1 MYWGDWQALQDVFE
15 QLRQAGWRSL
25 HCMQVELLSRKGEEQ
40 LRQVVELQV
49 WQLGAK
55 MEQEKQAV
63 PLGESGK
70 VQFKQVVFVH

>member
-1 MYWGDWQALQDVFE
+1 
-15 QLRQAGWRSL
+15 
-25 HCMQVELLSRKGEEQ
+25 MQVELLSRKGEEQ